1 MYTETCSHCWGVGT
15 IKNRSHWT
23 LKIEKK
29 ICNKCKG
36 KGVMQYKLSPE
47 DREYWRKKYY
57 VNRRV
62 TIPVRWTPP
71 EKIPEEYEL

>member
-23 LKIEKK
+23 LKIEKT

-47 DREYWRKKYY
+47 RREYIKKRNAK
-57 VNRRV
+57 NRV
-62 TIPVRWTPP
+62 VISVRWTPP
-71 EKIPEEYEL
+71 EKVAEEYTL